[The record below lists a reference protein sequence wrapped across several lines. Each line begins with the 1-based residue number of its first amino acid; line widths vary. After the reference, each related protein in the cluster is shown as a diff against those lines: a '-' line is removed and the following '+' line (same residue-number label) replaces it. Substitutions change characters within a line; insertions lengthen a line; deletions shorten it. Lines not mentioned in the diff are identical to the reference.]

1 MVARKGAAANAAPD
15 PKPPF
20 EMPAKRIAGAAKSRN
35 KISIS
40 NKNTSID
47 YLKIKWLISI
57 NLYVIRCFS
66 IHFIISSIEVR

>member
-1 MVARKGAAANAAPD
+1 MIARKGAAANAAPD
-15 PKPPF
+15 PKPPL

-47 YLKIKWLISI
+47 YLKMKMA
-57 NLYVIRCFS
+57 N
-66 IHFIISSIEVR
+66 

>member
-1 MVARKGAAANAAPD
+1 MVARKGAAAKAAPD

-40 NKNTSID
+40 NTNTFID
-47 YLKIKWLISI
+47 FLKMKTA
-57 NLYVIRCFS
+57 N
-66 IHFIISSIEVR
+66 